1 MAPEQRRGASVPR
14 NSSYPASVQPGIPK
28 LVPLPSGWSRARY
41 GDLLYEVQRPVKL
54 NDNQEYQLVTAKRS
68 RGGIIA
74 RQRLRGEQIKTPTQ
88 FFIRTGD
95 FLISRRQIVHGACG
109 VVPPELDG
117 AIASNEYGV
126 LHAHKALDLD
136 YFRHFTHSVYF
147 QQTCFHSSV
156 GVHVEKMIFRRNRSW
171 GIRQQ

>member
-95 FLISRRQIVHGACG
+95 FFSCLTKSGRLLPLQVVCLSSLRIFAVGSRFDPLKSKLGKIRDVAIQ
-109 VVPPELDG
+109 VVG
-117 AIASNEYGV
+117 
-126 LHAHKALDLD
+126 
-136 YFRHFTHSVYF
+136 
-147 QQTCFHSSV
+147 
-156 GVHVEKMIFRRNRSW
+156 
-171 GIRQQ
+171 